1 MVQTISSPLCD
12 PIPFNDPI
20 LKITLNVTLNR
31 DGNYAFSKYSN
42 EKGDFITVNVNP
54 RVVFRYIIKDAPW
67 DNHHQIIINQRNIF
81 SLRLGFKKFYQ
92 LFQRENLYRYDQ
104 NGRVVEIVS
113 DDRDILVIPLNMGQ
127 LMRLEPT
134 VITDS
139 RNRIYPGVMMTLNKE
154 ENQVPL
160 TIDEFESIYEMIQSI
175 NIYQS
180 GMTLLQTYIGMSKIP
195 VEMTM
200 ERMQQKES
208 PKTNNNRYRGTK
220 SLFSKENDNEGIV
233 SGTIIPK
240 KPTSLDEL

>member
-20 LKITLNVTLNR
+20 LKVTLNVTLNR

-54 RVVFRYIIKDAPW
+54 RIVFRYIVKDAPW
-67 DNHHQIIINQRNIF
+67 DNHHQIVITQRNIF

-104 NGRVVEIVS
+104 NGRIVEIVS
-113 DDRDILVIPLNMGQ
+113 DDRDRLIIPLTMGQ

-134 VITDS
+134 VITDNK
-139 RNRIYPGVMMTLNKE
+139 NRIYPGVMMTINKE

-160 TIDEFESIYEMIQSI
+160 TIDEFESIYELIQSI

-180 GMTLLQTYIGMSKIP
+180 GMTLLQTYIGMSKVP
-195 VEMTM
+195 VETTM
-200 ERMQQKES
+200 EKMQQKEP
-208 PKTNNNRYRGTK
+208 PKTNNNYRGTK
-220 SLFSKENDNEGIV
+220 SLFSKDDNNDGYV
-233 SGTIIPK
+233 SGTIMPK
-240 KPTSLDEL
+240 KPSTLDDL